1 VGKISDWVIF
11 LVFGCLAFFH
21 LRGFHGASEEIV
33 PSEEKACL
41 EQGTGS
47 FVSQLDLEWTKSRQY
62 LLFFID
68 FRDFACLNC
77 LDSFLNFYRRLPP
90 RFQKEDAMG
99 VLILDPGKDSETSV
113 QIARVKLR
121 GFVLS
126 NHIAFPIQV
135 DRFHVFREFAREGT
149 SVILLDYD
157 REIIRKFLF
166 PLRQKDV
173 DEILGYLKIE

>member
-1 VGKISDWVIF
+1 MGRFSDWVVF
-11 LVFGCLAFFH
+11 LVFGCLAFVH
-21 LRGFHGASEEIV
+21 LRGFHGASEE
-33 PSEEKACL
+33 KACL
-41 EQGTGS
+41 EQGGAS
-47 FVSQLDLEWTKSRQY
+47 LVSPLDFEWTKSRQY

-77 LDSFLNFYRRLPP
+77 LDSFLRFYRQLPP

-99 VLILDPGKDSETSV
+99 VLILDPRKDSEMSV

-121 GFVLS
+121 GFVMS

-135 DRFHVFREFAREGT
+135 DRSHVFGEFAKRGT
-149 SVILLDYD
+149 SVVLLDYD

-173 DEILGYLKIE
+173 DELLGYMRNE